1 VAEVFNLG
9 PRRGCQFPRL
19 GKRRPKSKAPAT
31 WEDRMKGR
39 ILVVDD
45 DLAILEMLRDALEA
59 LDWEVATAATAAEGL
74 RAIVDE
80 EPDAVLL
87 DVMLPDKSGLDVL
100 EEIKTAGET
109 TPVVMMSGGGTID
122 VAVKAMRAGAE
133 HFLQKPFDFANL
145 EILLEQVSRTTLLRR
160 RLAALQRELAAGNPL
175 LPGSSDAISEVN
187 ELIHRVAAA
196 PSPVL
201 LEGESGTGK
210 GMVSRLLHDLGPRRN
225 APRVEINCAG
235 LSRELLESEL
245 FGHERGSFTGAQTAK
260 QGLFEIA
267 SGGTLVLDEIG
278 ELELGLQARLLKA
291 LEDKVIRRVG
301 GVRDMKVDVRLV
313 AATNRSLEDEIRAG
327 RFRKDLYF
335 RLNVVRILLP
345 PLRARMEDLPAVVQF
360 LLAQLSRDLG
370 FSDASISP
378 RALKKLA
385 GWHWPGNARE
395 LRNVLE
401 RALLIGGRSE
411 IRAEDVEIPRSGVV
425 SAEAGPMT
433 EDQVVPLDE
442 WTASYVKQA
451 VEAVG
456 GNVRKAAR
464 LLEVSPSTVYAKL
477 KLA

>member
-1 VAEVFNLG
+1 
-9 PRRGCQFPRL
+9 
-19 GKRRPKSKAPAT
+19 
-31 WEDRMKGR
+31 MKGR

-45 DLAILEMLRDALEA
+45 DETILETLRDALEA
-59 LDWEVATAATAAEGL
+59 LEWEVTTAANGADGL
-74 RAIVDE
+74 RAVADG

-87 DVMLPDKSGLDVL
+87 DVMLPDRSGLDVL
-100 EEIKTAGET
+100 EEIKTAGEA

-133 HFLQKPFDFANL
+133 HFLQKPFDLANL
-145 EILLEQVSRTTLLRR
+145 EILLEQVARTSLLRR

-175 LPGSSDAISEVN
+175 LPGSSDAIREVN

-196 PSPVL
+196 PSAVL

-210 GMVSRLLHDLGPRRN
+210 GMVSRLLHSLGPRKN

-245 FGHERGSFTGAQTAK
+245 FGHERGSFTGAASTK

-291 LEDKVIRRVG
+291 LEDKTIRRVG
-301 GVRDMKVDVRLV
+301 GVRDLKVDVRLV
-313 AATNRSLEDEIRAG
+313 AATNRSLDEESRAG
-327 RFRKDLYF
+327 RFRRDLYF

-345 PLRARMEDLPAVVQF
+345 PLRERMEDLPAVVEF

-370 FSDASISP
+370 VSGASISP

-385 GWHWPGNARE
+385 SWHWPGNARE

-411 IRAEDVEIPRSGVV
+411 IRAEDVEIPRASRDPEG
-425 SAEAGPMT
+425 SDALT
-433 EDQVVPLDE
+433 EDAIVPLDS
-442 WTASYVKQA
+442 WTAEYVRQC
-451 VEAVG
+451 VEATG

-477 KLA
+477 KMAK

>member
-1 VAEVFNLG
+1 M
-9 PRRGCQFPRL
+9 RGRV
-19 GKRRPKSKAPAT
+19 
-31 WEDRMKGR
+31 
-39 ILVVDD
+39 LVVDD
-45 DLAILEMLRDALEA
+45 DEAILTALGDALEA
-59 LDWEVATAATAAEGL
+59 LGWEVSTATTAAAALDAFAAG
-74 RAIVDE
+74 

-87 DVMLPDKSGLDVL
+87 DVMLPDKSGLEVL
-100 EEIKTAGET
+100 EQIKTAGEA

-122 VAVKAMRAGAE
+122 VAVRAMRAGAE

-145 EILLEQVSRTTLLRR
+145 EILLEQVARTSLLRR
-160 RLAALQRELAAGNPL
+160 RLAALQRELASGNPL
-175 LPGSSDAISEVN
+175 LPGSSDAIREVN

-210 GMVSRLLHDLGPRRN
+210 GMVSRLLHDLSPRKN

-245 FGHERGSFTGAQTAK
+245 FGHERGSFTGAASTK

-267 SGGTLVLDEIG
+267 SGGTLVLDEVA

-301 GVRDMKVDVRLV
+301 GVRDLKIDVRLV
-313 AATNRSLEDEIRAG
+313 AATNRSLDEETRAG
-327 RFRKDLYF
+327 RFRSDLYF

-345 PLRARMEDLPAVVQF
+345 PLRARMEDLPSIVQF
-360 LLAQLSRDLG
+360 LLAQLARDLG
-370 FSDASISP
+370 VSNAAISP
-378 RALKKLA
+378 RALKKLTS
-385 GWHWPGNARE
+385 WHWPGNARE

-411 IRAEDVEIPRSGVV
+411 IRAEDVEIPRGGAVD
-425 SAEAGPMT
+425 AGAGLT
-433 EDQVVPLDE
+433 EHTVVPLDR
-442 WTASYVKQA
+442 WTAEYVRQV
-451 VEAVG
+451 VEVVG

-477 KLA
+477 KQVR